1 MNMKK
6 TQWLLVGMLSLPVQ
20 AQILADN
27 IDAPT
32 ERMSFHLLCAATA
45 SLTSAEMIRELA
57 STNLEEQLPD
67 ITGQSVIEMLNTV
80 AKLHL
85 EAALSMGAS
94 QGDVDLALALVRLI
108 NNSSENTSS
117 EFRLVARTEF
127 LTAYCTM
134 DPNDL

>member
-1 MNMKK
+1 MCSYGQPYIRRNDPR
-6 TQWLLVGMLSLPVQ
+6 VGQHKSRRAV
-20 AQILADN
+20 A
-27 IDAPT
+27 
-32 ERMSFHLLCAATA
+32 R
-45 SLTSAEMIRELA
+45 
-57 STNLEEQLPD
+57 

-85 EAALSMGAS
+85 ETALSMGAS